1 MPGLI
6 AVSEF
11 VEETREDY
19 NSPTTSTFVSRMP
32 QCRQTITSLEE
43 VSKDRR
49 CYPRLAMS
57 RDQSNFAPT
66 GVSIFYIPVRA
77 GRALESNRDRQLID
91 KHLSRETRGHTDT
104 RIARPR
110 GIASGNRVR
119 CNRCVGVVETRDWNR
134 YFRWRFHRSFP
145 RESNTR
151 SRCLRVIELSHCA
164 LLRVPDRAV
173 PPFRSARAMPRFYSR
188 ARIARCVGVCIA
200 SYDVASGDILGRSYR
215 RASRSIRD
223 TRDFR
228 QRLTVRR

>member
-91 KHLSRETRGHTDT
+91 KHFERDEKAHRYENCNAGESLVEIEYDATAAWEWLKLVIGIDISVRVSIGVFLARG
-104 RIARPR
+104 
-110 GIASGNRVR
+110 
-119 CNRCVGVVETRDWNR
+119 TRDLAVSR
-134 YFRWRFHRSFP
+134 HRAFSFR
-145 RESNTR
+145 
-151 SRCLRVIELSHCA
+151 A
-164 LLRVPDRAV
+164 LARDRAV
-173 PPFRSARAMPRFYSR
+173 PPFRSALAMPRFYSR

-200 SYDVASGDILGRSYR
+200 SYDVASGDILGRSYP
-215 RASRSIRD
+215 RASRSICD
-223 TRDFR
+223 TRNFR